1 MALSSGVKQDI
12 INEYKKNDNDNGSA
26 EVQVAM
32 LTQRIRDLTEHMKA
46 HKHDFHSN
54 RGLMKLVGR
63 RRRLLRYIEREDI
76 VKYREL
82 IQKLGI
88 RR

>member
-1 MALSSGVKQDI
+1 MPLSSNEKVEI
-12 INEYKKNDNDNGSA
+12 INQYKKSDNDNGSA

-32 LTQRIRDLTEHMKA
+32 LTQRIRDLTEHMKT

-63 RRRLLRYIEREDI
+63 RRRLLRYIEREDV